1 MTDSVIK
8 NSLFFAAS
16 DIYGGLRECNSSHG
30 LQKLNVNKMHN
41 TLKPI
46 FCTVSAETDTLH

>member
-30 LQKLNVNKMHN
+30 LQKLNVKKMHN

-46 FCTVSAETDTLH
+46 FLYSEC